1 MGIRFEVCCGTAED
15 ALQAAAG
22 GADRVE
28 LNSALFLGGLTP
40 SLGALQVVKAHSTVP
55 VVCMVRPRE
64 AGFCYSE
71 TEYFTMEADARAL
84 LAAGADGLAF
94 GFLLPDGR
102 VDEQRT
108 RRFVALCGEREA
120 VFHRAFDVTP
130 DRDAA
135 IQTLIACGVR
145 RVLTSGGA
153 GTAMEGREELRRLQA
168 RYGNYIEILPG
179 GGIRAENA
187 AALAAYTGVS
197 QVHGSARAVVQ
208 DTSAAGNPAIVF
220 GGSLGGMSLPETE
233 FKRTDPALVRAV
245 KAALEK

>member
-1 MGIRFEVCCGTAED
+1 MSILFEVCCGTADD
-15 ALQAAAG
+15 ALQAADG
-22 GADRVE
+22 GADRIE

-40 SLGALQVVKAHSTVP
+40 SIGALQVVKANCSVP

-71 TEYFTMEADARAL
+71 TEFAAMEADASAL

-94 GFLLPDGR
+94 GFLQPDGT
-102 VDEQRT
+102 VDEART
-108 RRFVALCGEREA
+108 RRFVALCGEKEA

-135 IQTLIACGVR
+135 IKSLIACGVK

-153 GTAMEGREELRRLQA
+153 EIAPAGKDELRRLQQT
-168 RYGNYIEILPG
+168 YGEQIEILPG

-187 AALAAYTGVS
+187 AELAAYTGVK
-197 QVHGSARAVVQ
+197 QVHGSARAAVR
-208 DTSAAGNPAIVF
+208 DTSTENNPVIVF
-220 GGSLGGMSLPETE
+220 GGAIEGKTLPETE
-233 FKRTDPALVRAV
+233 FKRTAPELVRAV
-245 KAALEK
+245 KDALK

>member
-1 MGIRFEVCCGTAED
+1 MAVLYEVCCGSADD

-40 SLGALQVVKAHSTVP
+40 SLGALQVTKQNSDLP
-55 VVCMVRPRE
+55 IICMVRPRE
-64 AGFCYSE
+64 GGFCYSE
-71 TEYFTMEADARAL
+71 TEYAVMLADARAL

-94 GFLLPDGR
+94 GFLHSDGT
-102 VDEQRT
+102 VDEART
-108 RRFVALCGEREA
+108 RAFVALCEEKEA

-135 IQTLIACGVR
+135 IQILIACGVK

-153 GTAMEGREELRRLQA
+153 CDAPTGKDELRRLQA
-168 RYGNYIEILPG
+168 TYGEQIEILPG

-187 AALAAYTGVS
+187 AELAAYTGVS
-197 QVHGSARAVVQ
+197 QVHGSARSVVQ
-208 DTSAAGNPAIVF
+208 DTSTAGNPAIVF
-220 GGSLGGMSLPETE
+220 GGAIEGKTLPETE
-233 FKRTDPALVRAV
+233 FKRTDATLVRAV
-245 KAALEK
+245 KKTLV